1 MIETLTFI
9 AAIAA
14 GFVALSWSAD
24 RLIVVAST
32 LASHLGMSILTIGM
46 TIVAFGTS
54 APELLVSSVAA
65 VDGAGGIAIGNALG
79 SNIINIGLVL
89 GLCGVLIPLSVSRR
103 VITRELPLLGLVIV
117 FAMALMFDGM
127 LSQNDGILL
136 AVALVGYCY
145 YLAEHSGG
153 DESPQDDVT
162 ILKIPTRRAVI
173 ESLVLLTVLLGSS
186 KLLVWGAS
194 ELALSFGI
202 SETIIGLTVIAFG
215 TSLPE
220 LAAVMASARRGMFDM
235 VMATVIGSNIFN
247 LLGVLAF
254 PGILSGGLELDPMI
268 IQRDGLVMAGITALF
283 AFNVVTSMSS
293 ECCTTSGNSSG
304 NSDNGATC
312 GDNGATCGKDLI
324 FCSNISRLKS
334 AVLLA
339 CFAAYMGVLANQVL
353 TG

>member
-24 RLIVVAST
+24 RLIEVAST

-89 GLCGVLIPLSVSRR
+89 GICGVLIPLSVSRR

-117 FAMALMFDGM
+117 FALALMLDGI
-127 LSQNDGILL
+127 LSQMDGYLL

-145 YLAEHSGG
+145 YLAKHSGG
-153 DESPQDDVT
+153 DDSPEDDVT
-162 ILKIPTRRAVI
+162 ILKIPTSRAVV
-173 ESLVLLTVLLGSS
+173 EALLLLAVLLGSS

-194 ELALSFGI
+194 ELARSYGI

-220 LAAVMASARRGMFDM
+220 LAAVMASARKGLFDM

-254 PGILSGGLELDPMI
+254 PGILSGGLELDPMV
-268 IQRDGLVMAGITALF
+268 IQRDGLVMAGLTALF
-283 AFNVVTSMSS
+283 AFFVVTSMGSNN
-293 ECCTTSGNSSG
+293 CCTTTGNS
-304 NSDNGATC
+304 ATC
-312 GDNGATCGKDLI
+312 EKELT

-334 AVLLA
+334 AIILA
-339 CFAAYMGVLANQVL
+339 CFAGYMGVLAVDVL
-353 TG
+353 G